1 MRADTV
7 EAVISSVVNGEVYI
21 HRQMHNPTLLVV
33 ATMTNTTIRAFSL
46 DRGALQHQPA
56 TKRER
61 RIATTHSKA
70 EEPSDSAPS
79 SSLFT

>member
-21 HRQMHNPTLLVV
+21 HRQ
-33 ATMTNTTIRAFSL
+33 MTNTTIRAFSL

-61 RIATTHSKA
+61 
-70 EEPSDSAPS
+70 
-79 SSLFT
+79 